1 MKTQILLHTHVV
13 CLFACLLACLYML
26 MLYVPVNDFLG
37 LTSTKSSL
45 HKEAS
50 LELVVG
56 EPEIQKLARSGR
68 KVAEF

>member
-13 CLFACLLACLYML
+13 CLFACLLACLL

-37 LTSTKSSL
+37 WASTKSSL

-50 LELVVG
+50 LELAT
-56 EPEIQKLARSGR
+56 KNT
-68 KVAEF
+68 F